1 MEATIGMQEQRPRQD
16 EGRSAAGAAT
26 VGGATLPRSSILR
39 GRNAFDAVF
48 GAGNGTRVGRIVVK
62 YRVGPAEG
70 RSVVAGFVMR
80 RGSGNAVRR
89 NRLKRLMREAYRLER
104 AAFERNLPE
113 GVAVELVVLWSGTRE
128 EAPRER
134 LEKLRAD
141 LASALRK
148 IVHRLRSRQDER
160 SV

>member
-1 MEATIGMQEQRPRQD
+1 MQEDRRHQGDVDAR
-16 EGRSAAGAAT
+16 ELEGAA
-26 VGGATLPRSSILR
+26 GGATLPRSAILR
-39 GRNAFDAVF
+39 GRNAFSAVF
-48 GAGNGTRVGRIVVK
+48 NAGSGTRVGRIVVK
-62 YRVGPAEG
+62 YRVLPAER

-104 AAFERNLPE
+104 AAFEGALPE
-113 GVAVELVVLWSGTRE
+113 AVEVQLVVLWSGTRD

-141 LASALRK
+141 LSSALQK
-148 IVHRLRSRQDER
+148 IVHRLRPRQDER